1 MFELATQSFV
11 QTKRK
16 KYCVLADQKRKK
28 IANLQIP
35 RCTDFWTLVA
45 AIAAMDKLSDANLTP
60 FPMVG
65 QKNQMGVN
73 CKY

>member
-35 RCTDFWTLVA
+35 RCTDFWTLAA

-65 QKNQMGVN
+65 QKNQRGVN

>member
-35 RCTDFWTLVA
+35 RCTDLWTPAA
-45 AIAAMDKLSDANLTP
+45 AIAAMGKLSDANLTP
-60 FPMVG
+60 FPMHPG
-65 QKNQMGVN
+65 I
-73 CKY
+73 KYSAMSH

>member
-1 MFELATQSFV
+1 MFELAIQSSV

-35 RCTDFWTLVA
+35 RCTDFSTLVA